1 MTSQAHQTQMTT
13 IEAIVTNLLA
23 EIDRIVDQKV
33 ETKLPE
39 MIRALGIRETNP
51 EEEDLID
58 AVEVAKMLGRDVSTK
73 HSILCAR
80 KHVYNL
86 AQQKLIPS
94 VRLSPRRVMFN
105 RVAIRKVIDAG
116 GLAKQAA

>member
-1 MTSQAHQTQMTT
+1 MTSQEHQTQMTT
-13 IEAIVTNLLA
+13 IEAIVTNLLT

-39 MIRALGIRETNP
+39 MIRALGLRETNP

-86 AQQKLIPS
+86 AQQKLIPA
-94 VRLSPRRVMFN
+94 VRLSPRRLMFN

>member
-1 MTSQAHQTQMTT
+1 MSSKEHQTQMTI
-13 IEAIVTNLLA
+13 IEAIVTNLLT

>member
-1 MTSQAHQTQMTT
+1 MTSQEHQTQMTT
-13 IEAIVTNLLA
+13 IEAIVTNLLT

-39 MIRALGIRETNP
+39 MIRALGLRETNP

>member
-1 MTSQAHQTQMTT
+1 MTT
-13 IEAIVTNLLA
+13 IEAIVTNLLT

>member
-1 MTSQAHQTQMTT
+1 MTPIETIVANLMT
-13 IEAIVTNLLA
+13 

-39 MIRALGIRETNP
+39 MIRALGIHEANP

-86 AQQKLIPS
+86 AQQKLIPA
-94 VRLSPRRVMFN
+94 VRLSPRRLMFS

>member
-1 MTSQAHQTQMTT
+1 MTSQEHQTQMTT
-13 IEAIVTNLLA
+13 IEAIVTNLLT

-73 HSILCAR
+73 HGILCAR

-86 AQQKLIPS
+86 AQQKLLPS

>member
-1 MTSQAHQTQMTT
+1 MSSKEHQTQMTI
-13 IEAIVTNLLA
+13 IEAIVTNLLT

-58 AVEVAKMLGRDVSTK
+58 AVEVRKN
-73 HSILCAR
+73 AR
-80 KHVYNL
+80 TR
-86 AQQKLIPS
+86 
-94 VRLSPRRVMFN
+94 RLH
-105 RVAIRKVIDAG
+105 KT
-116 GLAKQAA
+116 